1 MNDLNE
7 LIENIFENFTV
18 NNVSIPVSFL
28 RYEGSNTSYVTYMEH
43 NIDDTYY
50 TDNSLTNY
58 MTYYDFDIYSKNNY
72 INIVKSVKKIL
83 KENGFIW
90 QPTMTSY
97 DMYEDDT
104 GYYHKTLCFA
114 YIINENDEE
123 SED

>member
-1 MNDLNE
+1 MDNLNE
-7 LIENIFENFTV
+7 LIEDIFENFTV
-18 NNVSIPVSFL
+18 ESVEIPVNFL
-28 RYEGSNTSYVTYMEH
+28 RYEGSATSYITYMEH

-58 MTYYDFDIYSKNNY
+58 LSYYDFDIYSKSNFL
-72 INIVKSVKKIL
+72 NIVKSVKEKL
-83 KENGFIW
+83 KENNFIW

-114 YIINENDEE
+114 YIINENSEE
-123 SED
+123 SGD